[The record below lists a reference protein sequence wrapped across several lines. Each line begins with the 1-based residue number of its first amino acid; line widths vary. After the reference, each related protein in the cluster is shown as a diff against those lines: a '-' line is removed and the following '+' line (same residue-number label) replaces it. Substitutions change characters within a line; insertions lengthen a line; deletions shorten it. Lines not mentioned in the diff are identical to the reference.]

1 MGSLPVFVGLDYHD
15 SSVRVCVL
23 DTDGSQLANGD
34 RANNWKEIAKF
45 AERFGR
51 PVRAAIESCC
61 GAADLAEELVSCA
74 GWSVDL
80 AHPGYVQRMKQNPD
94 KTDCQDAELVADLE
108 RVGYLPRVWLAPQY
122 IRELRHVVRY
132 RLQLTK
138 QRRATKLR
146 LRALLR
152 EQRCHAPEG
161 LNAWTK
167 AWVHWVRQEAELSEQ
182 GRWLARQHLAELAR
196 LATAIRV
203 VQKRLEQM
211 TVNDVEVQRL
221 QQQPGIGP
229 VTAWMIRAEIGHFDR
244 FRTGKQLAR
253 FCGLSPRNAS
263 SGQRQADAGLI
274 RAANPALRTVL
285 IEAAHRL
292 IQYDRYWQ
300 KFASQLRARG
310 KPGSVVAAAVANRWM
325 RRLYYE
331 MKTPSGELAE
341 AVGSAR

>member
-1 MGSLPVFVGLDYHD
+1 
-15 SSVRVCVL
+15 
-23 DTDGSQLANGD
+23 
-34 RANNWKEIAKF
+34 
-45 AERFGR
+45 
-51 PVRAAIESCC
+51 
-61 GAADLAEELVSCA
+61 
-74 GWSVDL
+74 
-80 AHPGYVQRMKQNPD
+80 MKQNPD
-94 KTDCQDAELVADLE
+94 KTDCQDAQLVADLE

-122 IRELRHVVRY
+122 IRELRRVVRY
-132 RLQLTK
+132 RLQLTE

-167 AWVHWVRQEAELSEQ
+167 AWQHWVRHTPELSAQ
-182 GRWLARQHLAELAR
+182 GRWLVKQHLGELAR
-196 LATAIRV
+196 LATRIRKV
-203 VQKRLEQM
+203 EKRLEHL
-211 TVNDVEVQRL
+211 TANDVEVQRL

-229 VTAWMIRAEIGHFDR
+229 VTAWTIRAEIGHFDR

-292 IQYDRYWQ
+292 MQYDPSWL
-300 KFASQLRARG
+300 KFAQRLRARG

-325 RRLYYE
+325 RRLYHE
-331 MKTPSGELAE
+331 MKTPSGELAV
-341 AVGSAR
+341 AVGPAR